1 MDLFFHPILYGGYIN
16 SRTAIHVAGSVVTE
30 QGFSA

>member
-16 SRTAIHVAGSVVTE
+16 SRTAIRAVRSVFTE